1 MRGRQQ
7 ARKISAVSCCGNV
20 ACTVNDIKERWE
32 GQEEVQLLL
41 LLLLLLRLLLLLL
54 ALILQPI
61 CSLADEKR

>member
-1 MRGRQQ
+1 M
-7 ARKISAVSCCGNV
+7 SCCGNV